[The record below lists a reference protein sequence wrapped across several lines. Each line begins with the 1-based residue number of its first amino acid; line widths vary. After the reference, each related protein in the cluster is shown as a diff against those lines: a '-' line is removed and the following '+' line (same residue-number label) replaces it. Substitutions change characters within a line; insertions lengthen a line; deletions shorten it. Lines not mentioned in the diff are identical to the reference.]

1 MKLFDLYRVVLLAGI
16 ILIMNQD
23 ATANPLESYQWKNR
37 LILASVS
44 AKEDGE
50 KLTAVLLSNRPK
62 LDERNLV
69 VLNVSVGLALIP
81 GTVRLDPRKTN
92 SLREK
97 FKLNASEAMPSFVL
111 VGKDGS
117 EKARHTGELNLA
129 RWLDLIDEMP
139 MRRDELKQ

>member
-1 MKLFDLYRVVLLAGI
+1 MAGI

-37 LILASVS
+37 LILASVP

-69 VLNVSVGLALIP
+69 VLNVSLGLALIP
-81 GTVRLDPRKTN
+81 GTVRLDPRMTN

-97 FKLNASEAMPSFVL
+97 FKLNASESMPSFVL
-111 VGKDGS
+111 IGKDGG
-117 EKARHTGELNLA
+117 EKARHTGDLNLA
-129 RWLDLIDEMP
+129 CWLDLIDEMP
-139 MRRDELKQ
+139 MRRDDLKQ